1 MNYQTPSVVM
11 VLSDTQGSNMPL
23 PAIVLIIL
31 LLIFFDV
38 VPVILVILGVSQL
51 IIGKW
56 LLGSALIVVGFII
69 SYLLGGE

>member
-11 VLSDTQGSNMPL
+11 VLSDTQESNMPL

-31 LLIFFDV
+31 LLIFFDI

>member
-51 IIGKW
+51 IICKW

-69 SYLLGGE
+69 SYILGGE